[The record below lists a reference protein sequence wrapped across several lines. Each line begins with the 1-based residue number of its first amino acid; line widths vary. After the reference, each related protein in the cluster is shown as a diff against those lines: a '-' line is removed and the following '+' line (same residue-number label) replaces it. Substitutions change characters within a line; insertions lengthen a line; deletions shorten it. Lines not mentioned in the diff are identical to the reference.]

1 MDALEDAMRDG
12 LTRHLLHGVF
22 FGRATATQA
31 RGAEEAIRTR
41 LAARS
46 RGRTQWQ
53 LLTGG
58 QTDVYSPLQF
68 MYAQDGTLFAELF
81 AVAFGGT
88 DQWRAQLQRMQ
99 SAVHIAS
106 LEGLPFVLS
115 KTEANMSWH
124 VDGGARSTTDIVVYF
139 VLGPTDAVS
148 VVRIF
153 GIDLVRHAAREAQ
166 EDGNVPS
173 EQRLRQRLAAFDN
186 KLDVVPVP
194 SDTRAGIHKLDVLPS
209 EVASVFEGDAVLG
222 PYADCVTCWQIS
234 ARSGDV
240 LVFDGSQL
248 HSVHNIA
255 STASPLQPQL
265 ALAVNFRRLAP
276 RLVRRA
282 LARRPT
288 LRFHDACVRCDEC
301 NVVLDDEVHGTVV
314 DSQECTAGCD
324 TWACL
329 DCAESALPAEWA
341 CRRHR

>member
-1 MDALEDAMRDG
+1 MDALGDAMRDG

-31 RGAEEAIRTR
+31 PGAEETIRTR
-41 LAARS
+41 LAARA
-46 RGRTQWQ
+46 RGRTRWQ

-58 QTDVYSPLQF
+58 QTDVYSSSQF

-81 AVAFGGT
+81 AVAFGGN
-88 DQWRAQLQRMQ
+88 DQWQAQLQRMRY
-99 SAVHIAS
+99 AVHIGP

-124 VDGGARSTTDIVVYF
+124 VDGGARSTTDIVAYF

-148 VVRIF
+148 VVRVF

-194 SDTRAGIHKLDVLPS
+194 SDARVGIHRLEALPPEVESVLL
-209 EVASVFEGDAVLG
+209 EDAVIG
-222 PYADCVTCWQIS
+222 PYADCVACWQIS

-248 HSVHNIA
+248 HSVHNVA
-255 STASPLQPQL
+255 SRASPLDPQL

-276 RLVRRA
+276 RLVQRA
-282 LARRPT
+282 LTRRPT
-288 LRFHDACVRCDEC
+288 LRFHDASVRCDEC
-301 NVVLDDEVHGTVV
+301 NVVLDDEEHGTVV

-329 DCAESALPAEWA
+329 ECAARALPAEWA